1 MREVV
6 LNKEALLK
14 NEAGHGSSLA
24 SSGAG
29 NSGRTFRLLHSAPR
43 GVK

>member
-1 MREVV
+1 M
-6 LNKEALLK
+6 KCLK
-14 NEAGHGSSLA
+14 SEQFGVHGSSLA

-29 NSGRTFRLLHSAPR
+29 NSGRMFGLLRSAPR

>member
-1 MREVV
+1 MRAVV
-6 LNKEALLK
+6 LKK
-14 NEAGHGSSLA
+14 WAGHGSSLA

-29 NSGRTFRLLHSAPR
+29 NSGRMFGLLRSAPR